1 LIAVS
6 PYRDPRVLLSLAM
19 LAAVAVALVLVVNRV
34 AEGTARTVAT
44 LAIAAALW
52 IGLMVVLRLARRE
65 S

>member
-1 LIAVS
+1 MS
-6 PYRDPRVLLSLAM
+6 PYRDPRVLLSLAT
-19 LAAVAVALVLVVNRV
+19 LAAVAIALVLVVNRV
-34 AEGTARTVAT
+34 AEATARTVAT

>member
-1 LIAVS
+1 VS
-6 PYRDPRVLLSLAM
+6 PYRDPRVLLSLAT
-19 LAAVAVALVLVVNRV
+19 LAAVAIALVLVVNRV
-34 AEGTARTVAT
+34 AEATARTVAT